1 MCWAWQIYELL
12 ERADDDDD
20 DNGDDNNG
28 DNDDDSNNDI
38 SLLRNPS

>member
-20 DNGDDNNG
+20 NGDDDNG
-28 DNDDDSNNDI
+28 DNDNDSNNDI